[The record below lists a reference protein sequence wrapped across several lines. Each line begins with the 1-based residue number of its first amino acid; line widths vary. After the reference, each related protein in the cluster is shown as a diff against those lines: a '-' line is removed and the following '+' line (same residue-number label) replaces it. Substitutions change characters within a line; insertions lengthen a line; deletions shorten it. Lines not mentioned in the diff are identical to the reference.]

1 MKERIVITGVG
12 LSSPNGNNLG
22 QMREAL
28 LNDKSGITHKEIRH
42 MGKQAVGLVNFPE
55 DKYQSKKMRKRG
67 TRAGAIS
74 IYCANE
80 ALQDAK
86 IDIEQMDKDRIG
98 IFLGITE
105 HGNVE
110 TEEEIHQLYQNYQM
124 NTDYWSHHHNPRTV
138 ANSPAGEVTLN
149 LKITGPAYTI
159 GAACAAG
166 NMGLIQAAQ
175 MLILGEVD
183 LAFCGGIS
191 ESAQTFGIF
200 AAFKAQGA
208 LGTHQDPTLASK
220 PLSQDRNGIVISE
233 GGCIYT
239 LERLEDAKK
248 RGAKIY
254 GELISY
260 YTNSDASDFVLP
272 NVERQ
277 IQCMNKTLERAGLKA
292 KDVDLV
298 NLHATGTK
306 QGDIQEC
313 EAVSQVFGYSE
324 NTYVNCTK
332 GFIGH
337 AMGAAGALELAGNLP
352 SFTDGLMHPCKN
364 ITEIDPKCNLKNLI
378 INQPIKRETNIILN
392 NSFGMLGINSSV
404 LIKKYKE

>member
-12 LSSPNGNNLG
+12 LTSPNGDNLE
-22 QMREAL
+22 QMRDAL
-28 LNDKSGITHKEIRH
+28 LNDRSGITHEEVRH
-42 MGKQAVGLVNFPE
+42 MGIQAVGLVNFPE

-80 ALQDAK
+80 AVLDAN
-86 IDIEQMDKDRIG
+86 INLDEFNKDRIG

-110 TEEEIHQLYQNYQM
+110 TEEEIHKLYQENGM

-175 MLILGEVD
+175 MLMLGEVD
-183 LAFCGGIS
+183 LALCGGIS

-208 LGTHQDPTLASK
+208 LGFNQDPTKASK
-220 PLSQDRNGIVISE
+220 PLSCDRNGIVISE

-239 LERLEDAKK
+239 LERLSDAIK
-248 RGAKIY
+248 RGATIH

-272 NVERQ
+272 NVARQ
-277 IQCMNKTLERAGLKA
+277 IQCMENTLKRAGLEA
-292 KDVDLV
+292 S
-298 NLHATGTK
+298 
-306 QGDIQEC
+306 DID
-313 EAVSQVFGYSE
+313 
-324 NTYVNCTK
+324 CT
-332 GFIGH
+332 
-337 AMGAAGALELAGNLP
+337 ADRALL
-352 SFTDGLMHPCKN
+352 F
-364 ITEIDPKCNLKNLI
+364 
-378 INQPIKRETNIILN
+378 
-392 NSFGMLGINSSV
+392 
-404 LIKKYKE
+404 

>member
-1 MKERIVITGVG
+1 MKDRVVITGVG
-12 LSSPNGNNLG
+12 LTSPNGNNLE

-28 LNDKSGITHKEIRH
+28 LNDRSGITHEEIRH

-55 DKYQSKKMRKRG
+55 GKYQSKKMRKRG

-80 ALQDAK
+80 AIQDAK
-86 IDIEQMDKDRIG
+86 INLDEVEKDRIG

-110 TEEEIHQLYQNYQM
+110 TEEEIHQLYQNNGM

-149 LKITGPAYTI
+149 LKVTGPAYTI

-183 LAFCGGIS
+183 LALCGGIS

-200 AAFKAQGA
+200 SAFKAQGA
-208 LGTHQDPTLASK
+208 LGTHVDPTLASK
-220 PLSQDRNGIVISE
+220 PLSKDRNGIVISE
-233 GGCIYT
+233 GGCVYT
-239 LERLEDAKK
+239 LERLSDAKK
-248 RGAKIY
+248 RGATIH

-277 IQCMNKTLERAGLKA
+277 IQCMHKTLERAGIES

-298 NLHATGTK
+298 NLHATGTM

-352 SFTDGLMHPCKN
+352 SFTDGFIHPCKN
-364 ITEIDPKCNLKNLI
+364 ITEVDPKCDLKNLVKDK
-378 INQPIKRETNIILN
+378 PIRKDVNLILN

-404 LIKKYKE
+404 LIKKYTN